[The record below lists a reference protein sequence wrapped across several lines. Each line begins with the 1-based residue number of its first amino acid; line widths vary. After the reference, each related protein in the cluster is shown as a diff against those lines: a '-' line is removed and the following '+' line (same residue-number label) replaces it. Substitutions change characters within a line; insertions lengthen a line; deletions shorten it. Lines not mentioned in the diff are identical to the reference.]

1 MGLLPLSAC
10 VIFAR
15 GRHGDRCLCLK
26 QLHISIIDTSQVLQH
41 HIVSFSELD
50 DMLGVVFIANTL
62 LL

>member
-26 QLHISIIDTSQVLQH
+26 QLHISIIDTLQILQH
-41 HIVSFSELD
+41 HIVSFSDLYD
-50 DMLGVVFIANTL
+50 RLGVTITAYIL
-62 LL
+62 LM

>member
-1 MGLLPLSAC
+1 MIDVSASN
-10 VIFAR
+10 
-15 GRHGDRCLCLK
+15 K
-26 QLHISIIDTSQVLQH
+26 LHISIIDTLQVLQH